1 MVFDKTIENFPLG
14 KPPGSIHRI
23 EDATELA
30 YYEFFS
36 LYNGVWWIIFFI
48 GWQTFVI
55 TISYLKKLAWHPGAS
70 IFVRTIEHAFHDLTD
85 TAAIMLLLFL
95 GFGMT
100 SGMWF
105 GAVGGDLAFKS
116 FLDSTNTVSR
126 LSFGLIDFTDFMS
139 WGHGKKYDGI
149 GIGNAA
155 WTKVIVFWILFG
167 LLNIIMLNL
176 LIAVVSDGFA
186 KYKDTIAKRPHDKT
200 VLFSYIFRRLLFFI
214 FHGKF
219 GIYESP
225 TYKELKKKIRF
236 ISKL

>member
-1 MVFDKTIENFPLG
+1 
-14 KPPGSIHRI
+14 
-23 EDATELA
+23 
-30 YYEFFS
+30 
-36 LYNGVWWIIFFI
+36 
-48 GWQTFVI
+48 
-55 TISYLKKLAWHPGAS
+55 
-70 IFVRTIEHAFHDLTD
+70 
-85 TAAIMLLLFL
+85 
-95 GFGMT
+95 
-100 SGMWF
+100 MWF

-149 GIGNAA
+149 GIGNAT

-219 GIYESP
+219 
-225 TYKELKKKIRF
+225 L
-236 ISKL
+236 